1 MRHRHISR
9 RTRRASGSGPT
20 IFGVL
25 VVALSITLVGAA
37 SLKLPEPIVFPQ
49 SADSP
54 GKVTFNH
61 ESHVDADKPRCTT
74 CHPREFRI
82 LKATART
89 PITHERMQNGAQCGS
104 CHNGKAAFALDQDCT
119 FCHSS

>member
-1 MRHRHISR
+1 MRRTYIGR
-9 RTRRASGSGPT
+9 RTRGGRRSGRT

-25 VVALSITLVGAA
+25 VVALSLTLLGAA
-37 SLKLPEPIVFPQ
+37 SLKLPAPIVLPR

-61 ESHVDADKPRCTT
+61 ETHVDADKPRCTT

-82 LKATART
+82 LKATDRT

-104 CHNGKAAFALDQDCT
+104 CHNGKTAFALDQDCT